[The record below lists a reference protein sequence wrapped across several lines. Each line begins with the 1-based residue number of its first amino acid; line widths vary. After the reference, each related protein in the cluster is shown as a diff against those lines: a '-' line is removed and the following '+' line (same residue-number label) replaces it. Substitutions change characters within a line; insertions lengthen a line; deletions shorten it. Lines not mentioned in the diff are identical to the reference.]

1 MPRILHLITDLQMG
15 GESNILLRLLPAL
28 ESRGFRNILVCLTE
42 NLHRG
47 KSPGE
52 NLLGEFQA
60 CGVRVVSLGWER
72 KRDLRPPLRLA
83 SLLKEERPHILHTYL
98 FHPNVLGRMLG
109 RLFRIPV
116 VVSNV
121 VSVDAWK
128 KPYHVLAERWTSCF
142 ADRILVNANAIRDVL
157 VRRDRVDPAK
167 IDVLYNGVEVD
178 KFILPPGAAS
188 AGAIL
193 DLPTPEARP
202 RPTLGAVG
210 RLHRAKGLVHLL
222 HALRRLKDAL
232 PVAPLLVLAGDGPER
247 ANLEREADR
256 LGLQDDVRFLGV
268 HRDVPG
274 LLRSLDVLVLP
285 SLWEGIPATVL
296 EAMAAG
302 VPTVATNVGGLPEV
316 VEDGETGLLVPPED
330 PGALAGAIL
339 RLLQADGLGRRIAS
353 KARALVF
360 SRFSFQVNVVEAR
373 AEWYNGLLRMK
384 GMDEMTR
391 RGKGRV

>member
-1 MPRILHLITDLQMG
+1 MD
-15 GESNILLRLLPAL
+15 
-28 ESRGFRNILVCLTE
+28 
-42 NLHRG
+42 
-47 KSPGE
+47 
-52 NLLGEFQA
+52 
-60 CGVRVVSLGWER
+60 LGWER
-72 KRDLRPPLRLA
+72 KRDFRPPLRLV
-83 SLLKEERPHILHTYL
+83 SLLKGERPHILHTYL
-98 FHPNVLGRMLG
+98 FHPNVLGRLLG
-109 RLFRIPV
+109 RLLKVPII
-116 VVSNV
+116 VSSI

-128 KPYHVLAERWTSCF
+128 KPHHLLAERWTSRF

-157 VRRDRVDPAK
+157 TRRDRLDPAK
-167 IDVLYNGVEVD
+167 IDVLYNGVEIE
-178 KFILPPGAAS
+178 KFTIPPEASSVGAAPDPD
-188 AGAIL
+188 APAR
-193 DLPTPEARP
+193 RP
-202 RPTLGAVG
+202 RPTLGAIG
-210 RLHRAKGLVHLL
+210 RLHRAKGLVYLL
-222 HALRRLKDAL
+222 RALRRLKDAL
-232 PVAPLLVLAGDGPER
+232 PEAPLLVLAGDGPER
-247 ANLEREADR
+247 SGLADEAAL

-316 VEDGETGLLVPPED
+316 VEDGETGLLVPPAD
-330 PGALAGAIL
+330 PVALAGAIL

-391 RGKGRV
+391 RGKGRA